1 MGFDGFRAFF
11 GENQCLARE
20 REIDFGKREID
31 LTECGIGFVVLEI
44 VSDRYEIGFG
54 ESEIVFGGC
63 EIDFPKS
70 KSISG
75 VSDIAFA
82 ENHIVFAGT
91 DLSSGA
97 SKILLP
103 ELKSFP
109 AWSERFFTGPKSI
122 QTGFEFYFA
131 PADNVI
137 QCGTNFRNESHLKL
151 AQTIR

>member
-1 MGFDGFRAFF
+1 MPLRSKQRKSPRLDGFRAFF
-11 GENQCLARE
+11 EENQCLARE

-97 SKILLP
+97 SKIL
-103 ELKSFP
+103 
-109 AWSERFFTGPKSI
+109 FTGTKIVSRMVGAFFHRPKI
-122 QTGFEFYFA
+122 DPDRF
-131 PADNVI
+131 
-137 QCGTNFRNESHLKL
+137 
-151 AQTIR
+151 